1 MEELFEKL
9 YYGGKEETFDREE
22 WKAKKQSEKEA
33 VYQMI
38 DETALGVVSTPE
50 SFTNYLNVQARMER
64 YSVANALLIYRQF
77 PNAVQLKGYDE
88 WVKDG
93 IYPKRNS
100 EKINILEPAEYTK
113 SDGTVG
119 RTYNVKRVFDVSQT
133 NSRQAPPQVNR
144 DAKMTAVAML
154 NSSPIKVKVID
165 QFSDP
170 NLKGYYDHEK
180 SEIRIRRGLESS
192 TQVFQVAAFEM
203 AHSELGAGLKEY
215 SRNDKAFAA
224 NCIAYM
230 LCKKHGIDA
239 GCFTINQLPENFK
252 SMEAKEVRGVLT
264 EIRAVM
270 VEISDRIADELY
282 RSRKAR
288 ERADSRDR

>member
-1 MEELFEKL
+1 MEELFEKTN
-9 YYGGKEETFDREE
+9 YGGKENAFDREA

-38 DETALGVVSTPE
+38 DETALEVLSTPKN
-50 SFTNYLNVQARMER
+50 FTDYLNVQARMER

-77 PNAVQLKGYDE
+77 PDAVQLKGYDE
-88 WVKDG
+88 WAKDG

-100 EKINILEPAEYTK
+100 EKINILEPVEYAK

-119 RTYNVKRVFDVSQT
+119 RSYNVKRVFDVSQT
-133 NSRQAPPQVNR
+133 NSRQAPAQVNR

-165 QFSDP
+165 QFADP
-170 NLKGYYDHEK
+170 DLKGYYDHEK
-180 SEIRIRRGLESS
+180 SEIRIKRGLKSS
-192 TQVFQVAAFEM
+192 SQVFQVAALEM
-203 AHSELGAGLKEY
+203 AYSELALGQEEY
-215 SRNDKAFAA
+215 RRSEKTFAA

-230 LCKKHGIDA
+230 LCKKYGIDA
-239 GCFTINQLPENFK
+239 GCFTINRLPEKFK

-264 EIRAVM
+264 EMRNAM
-270 VEISDRIADELY
+270 VEISDRISNELY

-288 ERADSRDR
+288 EKEDDWDR

>member
-154 NSSPIKVKVID
+154 NSSPVKVKVID

-192 TQVFQVAAFEM
+192 TQVFQVAALEM
-203 AHSELGAGLKEY
+203 AHSELGAGLEEY
-215 SRNDKAFAA
+215 RRDDNTFAA

-230 LCKKHGIDA
+230 LCMKYGIDA
-239 GCFTINQLPENFK
+239 GCFTINRLPEKFK

-264 EIRAVM
+264 EMRNAM
-270 VEISDRIADELY
+270 VEISDRISNELY

-288 ERADSRDR
+288 EKEDDRDR